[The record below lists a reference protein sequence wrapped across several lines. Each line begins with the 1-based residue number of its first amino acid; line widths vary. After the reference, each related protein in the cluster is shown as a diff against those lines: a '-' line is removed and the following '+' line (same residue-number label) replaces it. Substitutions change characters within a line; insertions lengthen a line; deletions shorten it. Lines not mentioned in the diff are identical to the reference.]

1 MIIVIAEETAPKL
14 FKELFENQHNSALM
28 TNHLLSFNQ
37 RMKVDKD
44 VPMGALLCGD
54 RLIVDKNHWKLFQEM
69 CVDAGIILD
78 FTNH

>member
-1 MIIVIAEETAPKL
+1 MMFVIAEDPPKVY
-14 FKELFENQHNSALM
+14 KELFENQHNFAVM
-28 TNHLLSFNQ
+28 TNHLLSFNK

-54 RLIVDKNHWKLFQEM
+54 RLIVDKNYWKLFQEM